1 MWPPAGQLP
10 VGSDMWPIWTPKTCT
25 GERKADSLG
34 GQNMSMDHFNNII
47 EKVTEALCLGTFP
60 VATEFTPMDVAP
72 AL

>member
-1 MWPPAGQLP
+1 
-10 VGSDMWPIWTPKTCT
+10 
-25 GERKADSLG
+25 
-34 GQNMSMDHFNNII
+34 MSMDHFNNLI